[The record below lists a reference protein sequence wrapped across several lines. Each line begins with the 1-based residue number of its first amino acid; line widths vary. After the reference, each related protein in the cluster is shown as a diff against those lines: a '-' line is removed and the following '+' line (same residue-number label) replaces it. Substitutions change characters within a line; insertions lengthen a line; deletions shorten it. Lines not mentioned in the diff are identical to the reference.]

1 MRLMHEA
8 LLGVDTP
15 RSLCP
20 ETSFGHRTEAS
31 VFNRVGTGQ
40 KFTLARL
47 PRFALL
53 AYHANRE
60 DRIPAGDPP
69 LILWELSSV
78 VTTDSTQCTV

>member
-1 MRLMHEA
+1 MCLMHEA
-8 LLGVDTP
+8 LLGVDIP

-31 VFNRVGTGQ
+31 VFKRAGMGQ

-60 DRIPAGDPP
+60 HRIPAGDSPH
-69 LILWELSSV
+69 
-78 VTTDSTQCTV
+78 